1 VPSRS
6 PLSLDLQGLAAHAPG
21 MHDEEATAGE
31 LLNAWRDAARAAELA
46 ERLSAVAVEAAEQAD
61 RTAAA
66 SEEIAEMAETAA
78 KAAERAASTARKAA
92 KRAAELA
99 ADHRS
104 RRLADA
110 VDAVTDARHAESAAA
125 EAYHEAE
132 RRARGRHEDADPSG

>member
-1 VPSRS
+1 
-6 PLSLDLQGLAAHAPG
+6 LTLGGHAAILVG
-21 MHDEEATAGE
+21 MEDERPKVGD

-46 ERLSAVAVEAAEQAD
+46 DRLSQIAAEAAEQAD

-78 KAAERAASTARKAA
+78 VAAERAASTARIAA

-104 RRLADA
+104 RRLTDA
-110 VDAVTDARHAESAAA
+110 MDAVTEARHAESAAA

-132 RRARGRHEDADPSG
+132 HRARDRHGDAERFG